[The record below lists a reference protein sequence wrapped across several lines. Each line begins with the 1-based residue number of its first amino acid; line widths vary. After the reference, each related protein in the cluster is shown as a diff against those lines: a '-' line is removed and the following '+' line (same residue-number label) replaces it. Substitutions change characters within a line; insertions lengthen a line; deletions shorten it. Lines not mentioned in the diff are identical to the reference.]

1 MSKPTSQCHICS
13 KSFINLKSHITKSHW
28 TPVAKPV
35 AEPVAEPVAVPVA
48 MPAISFVEEL
58 DSNSD
63 SESES
68 VAESVAEEKAE
79 EKEEEKAEEVKPT
92 LYGTPKIRFTFQD
105 VMNLVKEMPSDKY
118 KMMNGVYLEAV
129 LEQKVL
135 DAVGTKPRTAKDI
148 LKAIKGEFPTTN
160 KQDIN
165 RILYKNNKK
174 LKRVETGEKS
184 APLWSK

>member
-35 AEPVAEPVAVPVA
+35 AVPVAEKVAEPL
-48 MPAISFVEEL
+48 PAISFVEEL
-58 DSNSD
+58 DSNS
-63 SESES
+63 
-68 VAESVAEEKAE
+68 EEEA
-79 EKEEEKAEEVKPT
+79 EEKAEEVKPT

-105 VMNLVKEMPSDKY
+105 VLNLVKEMPSDKY
-118 KMMNGVYLEAV
+118 KKMNGVYLEAV

-148 LKAIKGEFPTTN
+148 LKAIKDEFPTTN

>member
-35 AEPVAEPVAVPVA
+35 AVPVAEKVAEPL
-48 MPAISFVEEL
+48 PAISFVEEL
-58 DSNSD
+58 DSNS
-63 SESES
+63 EE
-68 VAESVAEEKAE
+68 EAEEKAE
-79 EKEEEKAEEVKPT
+79 EESEEKAEEEAEEKAEEVKPT
-92 LYGTPKIRFTFQD
+92 LYGTPKIRFTFQG
-105 VMNLVKEMPSDKY
+105 MLNLVKEMPSDKY
-118 KMMNGVYLEAV
+118 KKMNGVYLEAV

-148 LKAIKGEFPTTN
+148 LKAIKDEFPTTN